1 MPLRGRWGGGK
12 WHASCGPEWR
22 LSAVAA
28 VPLRGQSRWA
38 HNIYTCRSAT
48 SAQPTKRPEPKAAPC
63 EAPETSSHTRFLL
76 CDRFRERFGST
87 GDFSR
92 GAAIDVQPISDAQR
106 VRTQV
111 GLGFNPCQ

>member
-38 HNIYTCRSAT
+38 QQHLHMQVCDIGPAN
-48 SAQPTKRPEPKAAPC
+48 
-63 EAPETSSHTRFLL
+63 ETSRAQSGPLR
-76 CDRFRERFGST
+76 ST
-87 GDFSR
+87 
-92 GAAIDVQPISDAQR
+92 
-106 VRTQV
+106 
-111 GLGFNPCQ
+111 